1 MLDRRFILL
10 IFACCCS
17 CKTQNAE
24 LKSECLI
31 SEARAAPDSTPP
43 KYQAIE
49 VRTYLYL
56 MRVGDP
62 SVLIGPFRS
71 SDQNSLTRRMPG
83 GKVVHGFRH
92 HDAAGVRHGFQA
104 RSHVDPVAI
113 NIVALMDN
121 IAKIDADTKLQFAVL
136 W

>member
-83 GKVVHGFRH
+83 GKVVHTINQVEGDWHYSCSGNCPFEP
-92 HDAAGVRHGFQA
+92 GK
-104 RSHVDPVAI
+104 VDMSEI
-113 NIVALMDN
+113 NPESY
-121 IAKIDADTKLQFAVL
+121 
-136 W
+136 